1 MLLWKNIDI
10 LQPRN
15 FNIVVHRSL
24 TTPDYLMIKI
34 TFLIVAFIIED
45 QPEEFQNGRNSKM
58 ANGRNS
64 KMVNEKNSNMPQRQD
79 SGEMEEIKLNSYDL
93 DVHMMYKC
101 NTTKSYN
108 GGSEPS
114 APAELR

>member
-1 MLLWKNIDI
+1 M
-10 LQPRN
+10 
-15 FNIVVHRSL
+15 
-24 TTPDYLMIKI
+24 T
-34 TFLIVAFIIED
+34 
-45 QPEEFQNGRNSKM
+45 NGL
-58 ANGRNS
+58 NS
-64 KMVNEKNSNMPQRQD
+64 KMVNGKNSNMPNERD
-79 SGEMEEIKLNSYDL
+79 FGKTEEIKLNSYDL

>member
-1 MLLWKNIDI
+1 MLVNG
-10 LQPRN
+10 
-15 FNIVVHRSL
+15 SL
-24 TTPDYLMIKI
+24 TTPAYLMVKI

-58 ANGRNS
+58 TNGLNS
-64 KMVNEKNSNMPQRQD
+64 KMVNGKNSNTPNRRD
-79 SGEMEEIKLNSYDL
+79 SGKTEKIKLNSYDL

-101 NTTKSYN
+101 NTCKSYN

-114 APAELR
+114 APAELRYS